1 MDFAWHGGLRR
12 ARRELRAKRW
22 LLSAVLAVATPAFAQ
37 AVEPVERA
45 ASSCQAEE
53 AALERDMDLAR
64 SRGQMLRRRQLA
76 ENLDALRA
84 RCLLSE
90 SPQQSRAARIDKLE
104 HDIRAL
110 RAELEHAEAQL
121 RELKNERP

>member
-1 MDFAWHGGLRR
+1 MKPWP
-12 ARRELRAKRW
+12 W
-22 LLSAVLAVATPAFAQ
+22 IVVLALASPAFAQ
-37 AVEPVERA
+37 PAETGA
-45 ASSCQAEE
+45 GTSTASSSCEAEE

-76 ENLDALRA
+76 EKLDALRA
-84 RCLLSE
+84 RCLSSE
-90 SPQQSRAARIDKLE
+90 SPQSRAARIDKLE
-104 HDIRAL
+104 RDIRAL

>member
-1 MDFAWHGGLRR
+1 MDFAWHGGLLRWM
-12 ARRELRAKRW
+12 RRELRMERW
-22 LLSAVLAVATPAFAQ
+22 FLGMALALAAPAFAQ
-37 AVEPVERA
+37 AAEPAEGA
-45 ASSCQAEE
+45 ASSCEAEE
-53 AALERDMDLAR
+53 AALEHDMDLAR

-84 RCLLSE
+84 RCRASE
-90 SPQQSRAARIDKLE
+90 PPQSRAARIDKLE

-110 RAELEHAEAQL
+110 RTELEHAEAQL